1 LSTTPLGTI
10 RLDRDTVAGQAPP
23 EDSGS
28 LIKFSGAQC
37 HLDTSDAEGYALFCA
52 LRHPMTTSRRIT
64 FGKLRCIV
72 CV

>member
-37 HLDTSDAEGYALFCA
+37 HLDTSDAEGYAFV
-52 LRHPMTTSRRIT
+52 LRVASSHDHQPPHYIR
-64 FGKLRCIV
+64 
-72 CV
+72 

>member
-1 LSTTPLGTI
+1 VELNVIWILLMQ
-10 RLDRDTVAGQAPP
+10 RVM
-23 EDSGS
+23 
-28 LIKFSGAQC
+28 
-37 HLDTSDAEGYALFCA
+37 HLFCA